1 MIDWFSFLMGVIGT
15 LFTELVL
22 AVFFLFVARIWMLWK
37 GSSPL
42 G

>member
-1 MIDWFSFLMGVIGT
+1 MIDWFSFLMGVVAT
-15 LFTELVL
+15 LFVELVL
-22 AVFFLFVARIWMLWK
+22 AFLFLFVVRILWLWK